1 MILRQTRTFKKD
13 VLWMRK
19 RGKDLKKLHQILL
32 VLFDGLELE
41 RKHMAHPLKGD
52 WKGYID
58 AHVEPDWI
66 LIFKINDTSILLAR
80 TGSHSDLF

>member
-1 MILRQTRTFKKD
+1 
-13 VLWMRK
+13 MRK

-66 LIFKINDTSILLAR
+66 LIFKINDVELLIKKNSNNSINIL
-80 TGSHSDLF
+80 SDFIIEQVTVSNN

>member
-1 MILRQTRTFKKD
+1 
-13 VLWMRK
+13 MRK

-66 LIFKINDTSILLAR
+66 LIFKINDVELLIKKNSNISINIL
-80 TGSHSDLF
+80 SDFIIEQVTVSNN